1 MALTSVITCH
11 PVSSLEIRDF
21 STNKVGEDP
30 DPFVVIVLLE
40 DLLIPDKEITF
51 YRQAGVAEG
60 LARSLSASVANS
72 KAI

>member
-1 MALTSVITCH
+1 MMV
-11 PVSSLEIRDF
+11 
-21 STNKVGEDP
+21 
-30 DPFVVIVLLE
+30 VLLE